1 MGWIDRVPRAGNLFI
16 GGLYALY
23 QPNIVKDAGV
33 THVLSVIDFD
43 FYELTES
50 TNFLKSKNYKHKVI
64 QVDDDP
70 NVNLLRHFEEMVEF
84 IDGGLRDGGGV
95 FVHCAMGKSRSATA
109 VTAYLMWKYGV
120 GMDEG
125 LRQLCEGRPVCS
137 PNPGFLEQLAVW
149 QRMLGES
156 SRTRRQHLY
165 DEWLQG
171 RFKGEAHEW
180 EARAAKAKL

>member
-1 MGWIDRVPRAGNLFI
+1 MGWVDRVPRAGNLFI

-50 TNFLKSKNYKHKVI
+50 NNFLKSKGYNHKII

-70 NVNLLRHFEEMVEF
+70 NVDLLCYFQEMVDF
-84 IDGGLRDGGGV
+84 IDGGLRNGGGV

-109 VTAYLMWKYGV
+109 VIAYLMWKYGV

-125 LRQLCEGRPVCS
+125 LQQLCEGRPVCF

-149 QRMLGES
+149 QTMLQEDS
-156 SRTRRQHLY
+156 QPSRARIYEQ
-165 DEWLQG
+165 WLQG